1 MYRMTDSLPDSIP
14 GFCRGTHFQPLREVM
29 LTETKEN
36 CNRLIMTGDGK
47 EVEVT
52 GEVYDAW
59 QKSRRHEKY
68 QQERK
73 KREREMSVGTYDCLP
88 ADAHLAGAQGISPV
102 EETVMADWLRGIL
115 RDALARLPPKELEAV
130 WMLYFEGLT
139 VTEAA
144 RRAGCKRDTVR
155 NRERR
160 AVRKMA
166 EVFRERHVTDWACS

>member
-73 KREREMSVGTYDCLP
+73 KREREMSVTACP
-88 ADAHLAGAQGISPV
+88 QMRIWQV
-102 EETVMADWLRGIL
+102 
-115 RDALARLPPKELEAV
+115 
-130 WMLYFEGLT
+130 
-139 VTEAA
+139 
-144 RRAGCKRDTVR
+144 RRAYPPWKKR
-155 NRERR
+155 
-160 AVRKMA
+160 
-166 EVFRERHVTDWACS
+166 